1 MRLKTLILRSELTY
15 ILRLILLNY
24 QPIIVQIGLNDS
36 STIPTRKSTRDY
48 ILNVLSIELL

>member
-1 MRLKTLILRSELTY
+1 
-15 ILRLILLNY
+15 LILLNY